1 MKKIF
6 LLTISFFGVAQLQA
20 QNITDALRFSQ
31 EDINGTA
38 RFSAMSGA
46 FGALGGDLSAIGINP
61 ASSAIFANNQA
72 GATLSNFNTQ
82 NNSNY
87 FGSKTDNTN
96 IDFDANQAGGVFIFK
111 DSESKWNKFALAIN
125 YDNTKNLDNSI
136 YSAGVNS
143 NSVANYFTS
152 YANGIPLGNLNT
164 ISYDQLFYDEQQAYL
179 GYNAFVINPATDNNN
194 ETNYFSNVPAGANY
208 YQESSLESTG
218 FNGKLSFNGS
228 AQYSD
233 VLSIGINLNSHF
245 VDYRQSTS
253 FYEENDFTPTTTDYS
268 VNRLVFK
275 NDLYTY
281 GNGFSFQIGT
291 IIKPSN
297 DIRLGFAYQSPTW
310 LTLYD
315 ELSQRI
321 AAVSGN
327 VDGELTADIVDPQ
340 LTIIYEPYKL
350 QTPSK
355 YSGSF
360 AYIFGKRGL
369 ISFDYSLKDYNNIKL
384 NPNTDFA
391 GTNNYISN
399 VLKASSEYRVGAEYK
414 IKEWSL
420 RGGYR
425 FEESPYENG
434 KTIGDLYG
442 LSTGLGY
449 NFGNT
454 KLDVAYSYSKRNYN
468 NQFFS
473 QGLTDYS
480 NIYEIRNNISVTL
493 LFEL

>member
-6 LLTISFFGVAQLQA
+6 LFAISIFGIAQLQA

-61 ASSAIFANNQA
+61 ASSVIFTNNQV
-72 GATLSNFNTQ
+72 GVTLSSFNTK
-82 NNSNY
+82 NYSNY
-87 FGSKTDNTN
+87 FGLKTDNTN
-96 IDFDANQAGGVFIFK
+96 SGFDSNQAGGVFIFK
-111 DSESKWNKFALAIN
+111 NPESKWSKLALAIN
-125 YDNTKNLDNSI
+125 YDNTKNLDNSLF
-136 YSAGVNS
+136 SSGVNS
-143 NSVANYFTS
+143 NSIANYFTS
-152 YANGIPLGNLNT
+152 YANGIPLGNLT
-164 ISYDQLFYDEQQAYL
+164 GYSYDQLFYDEQQAYL
-179 GYNAFVINPATDNNN
+179 AYEAFVINPASGNTN
-194 ETNYFSNVPAGANY
+194 ETNYYSNVPAGANY

-218 FNGKLSFNGS
+218 FNGKLSFNAS
-228 AQYSD
+228 AQYND
-233 VLSIGINLNSHF
+233 LVSIGLNLNSHF

-253 FYEENDFTPTTTDYS
+253 FYEENDFIPTNTDYS

-281 GNGFSFQIGT
+281 GNGFSFQVGT
-291 IIKPSN
+291 IIKPTN

-310 LTLYD
+310 YTLYD

-321 AAVSGN
+321 AAVRGN
-327 VDGELTADIVDPQ
+327 INGELDARIINPQ
-340 LTIIYEPYKL
+340 LTVIYEPYKL

-360 AYIFGKRGL
+360 AYLFGKRGL

-384 NPNTDFA
+384 KPNSDFA

-399 VLKASSEYRVGAEYK
+399 VLKASSEFRVGAEYK

-425 FEESPYENG
+425 FEESPYKNG

-442 LSTGLGY
+442 ISTGLGY

-454 KLDVAYSYSKRNYN
+454 KLDIAYSYSKRNYN
-468 NQFFS
+468 KQFFS